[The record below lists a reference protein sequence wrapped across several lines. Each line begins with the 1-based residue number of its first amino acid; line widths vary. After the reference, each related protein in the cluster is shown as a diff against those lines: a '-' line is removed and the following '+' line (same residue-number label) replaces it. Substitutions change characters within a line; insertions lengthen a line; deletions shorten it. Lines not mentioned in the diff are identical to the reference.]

1 MTEIWLLL
9 TSSFLASFSLSFSWM
24 SENTTADLD
33 RFAWWLVRCL
43 VDLINKLQ
51 VVLRLLMMSE
61 MMLPRL

>member
-24 SENTTADLD
+24 SENTAADLD

-43 VDLINKLQ
+43 VDLINNAQ

>member
-9 TSSFLASFSLSFSWM
+9 TSSFLASFSLSFNWM

-33 RFAWWLVRCL
+33 KFDWWLVRSL
-43 VDLINKLQ
+43 VDLMNK
-51 VVLRLLMMSE
+51 VPEVLRLLMMSE